1 MTTVLRPTNFF
12 AEAAEWISDRLVAA
26 QARTGWARLSLCGGS
41 TPAPIYA
48 KLATRSDI
56 NWQQVIVTFGD
67 ERCVGPD
74 DEQSNYR
81 MARLALL
88 EPAAI
93 PESNVI
99 RIEGE
104 LAPNEAAQR
113 CEERLLELARAAG
126 EACFRHDLILLGMG
140 DDGHTASLFPD
151 TTALSVTD
159 RWVVANYVPKFEAHR
174 ITFTYPL
181 LAAAQDI
188 LFLVNGLNKH
198 PMVDRVLAGDHNL
211 PASAVRADAVTWM
224 VGG

>member
-12 AEAAEWISDRLVAA
+12 DEAAEWITDRLVAA
-26 QARTGWARLSLCGGS
+26 QARNGWARLSLCGGT

-48 KLATRSDI
+48 KLAARSDI
-56 NWQQVIVTFGD
+56 NWQQVIITFGD
-67 ERCVGPD
+67 ERCVSPD
-74 DEQSNYR
+74 DEQSNFR

-88 EPAAI
+88 DPAGI
-93 PESNVI
+93 PKKNVI

-104 LAPNEAAQR
+104 LAPAEAAQR
-113 CEERLLELARAAG
+113 CEERLLELAKAAG
-126 EACFRHDLILLGMG
+126 EACFCHDLILLGMG

-181 LAAAQDI
+181 LAAARDI
-188 LFLVNGLNKH
+188 LFLVNGASKH
-198 PMVDRVLAGDHNL
+198 PMVDRVLAGDPNL
-211 PASAVRADAVTWM
+211 PASAVRAHSITWM